1 MNLTLVV
8 TVWFVLGIAT
18 LALAVYRRIFATHSE
33 EDVVRLGPGE
43 EGEIPKQVAL
53 AHKMEVI
60 DRWGKTL
67 TIIVVVIGLGL
78 AAAYLYQAWLDPSSV
93 PPNFYK
99 RTTP

>member
-8 TVWFVLGIAT
+8 TVWFVLGLAT
-18 LALAVYRRIFATHSE
+18 LGLAIYRRIFTLHSE

-93 PPNFYK
+93 PPNFYR